1 MSIGTNIKKR
11 RFELRMSQQDLANAL
26 GYKTRSTIAKIESGE
41 NDVTQKKLQRFA
53 EVLDTTVE
61 ALITGATTPSHISAL
76 SNISEPPMSLTEPGK
91 RSKDLQPRCEEA
103 DEGLPLL
110 AANQQNIPNQFI
122 NILGKPVI
130 VYCLEAYQAHPA
142 INDIYI
148 VCLKGWEQIVTAYAE
163 QYHITKLRGLIPAAA
178 SGILSVKNGL
188 EYVKSRYSEED
199 IIIFQEATRPMVSVD
214 MVSKLLYSCYEKG
227 SANICQSM
235 KDYVQFTYVDKK
247 ANYINRDTVVSLE
260 SPEAYRI
267 GMISDVFSTAKKQ
280 QLALTESCCA
290 MLLFNLGYDI
300 NFIEGSVNNIKIVR
314 QEDVAIATLLLR
326 QSLYDRV

>member
-61 ALITGATTPSHISAL
+61 ALMSGNPSSSQSSTAYAIP
-76 SNISEPPMSLTEPGK
+76 ELTSKSYDTEKNKTVAIILAGGK
-91 RSKDLQPRCEEA
+91 SSR
-103 DEGLPLL
+103 
-110 AANQQNIPNQFI
+110 NQQNIPNQFI

-130 VYCLEAYQAHPA
+130 VYCLEAYQTHPA
-142 INDIYI
+142 IDDIYI
-148 VCLKGWEQIVTAYAE
+148 VCLKGWEKIVTAYAE
-163 QYHITKLRGLIPAAA
+163 QYHITKLRNLIPAAS

-188 EYVKSRYSEED
+188 AYVKSKYCKDD
-199 IIIFQEATRPMVSVD
+199 IIIFQEATRPMVTVD
-214 MVSKLLYSCYEKG
+214 MISKLLHFCYENG
-227 SANICQSM
+227 SANICQGM

-247 ANYINRDTVVSLE
+247 SNYIDRETVVSLE

-267 GMISDVFSTAKKQ
+267 GMLSDIFSIAEKKQ
-280 QLALTESCCA
+280 HALTESCCA
-290 MLLFNLGYDI
+290 MMLFTLVYKI
-300 NFIEGSVNNIKIVR
+300 HFIEGSVTN
-314 QEDVAIATLLLR
+314 L
-326 QSLYDRV
+326 

>member
-1 MSIGTNIKKR
+1 MSVGTNIKKR
-11 RFELRMSQQDLANAL
+11 RFELRMSQQDLADAL

-61 ALITGATTPSHISAL
+61 ALVSGSTTLTPTPVLSVSATAIEASD
-76 SNISEPPMSLTEPGK
+76 K
-91 RSKDLQPRCEEA
+91 DRSKTVA
-103 DEGLPLL
+103 IIL
-110 AANQQNIPNQFI
+110 AGGKSSRNQQNIPNQFI

-142 INDIYI
+142 IDDIYI

-163 QYHITKLRGLIPAAA
+163 QYGISKLRGIIPAAT

-188 EYVKSRYSEED
+188 ETVKNMYKEND
-199 IIIFQEATRPMVSVD
+199 VVIFQEATRPMVSVD
-214 MVSKLLYSCYEKG
+214 MISKLLQACYENG
-227 SANICQSM
+227 SANICQGM
-235 KDYVQFTYVDKK
+235 RDYVQFIYLGGK
-247 ANYINRDTVVSLE
+247 ANYIDRDSIVSLE
-260 SPEAYRI
+260 SPEAYRVNI
-267 GMISDVFSTAKKQ
+267 ISEVFSVAEKKQ
-280 QLALTESCCA
+280 HPLNESCCA

-314 QEDVAIATLLLR
+314 QEDVGIATTLLR
-326 QSLYDRV
+326 QAKGL

>member
-11 RFELRMSQQDLANAL
+11 RYELRMSQQDLANAL

-61 ALITGATTPSHISAL
+61 ALITGTSAPAHITEL
-76 SNISEPPMSLTEPGK
+76 SSVSDTPMSFTEPGRNK
-91 RSKDLQPRCEEA
+91 TVA
-103 DEGLPLL
+103 VIL
-110 AANQQNIPNQFI
+110 AGGKSSRNQQNIPNQFI
-122 NILGKPVI
+122 NILNKPVI

-142 INDIYI
+142 VNDIYI
-148 VCLKGWEQIVTAYAE
+148 VCLNGWEQIVTAYAE

-178 SGILSVKNGL
+178 SGILSVRNGL
-188 EYVKSRYSEED
+188 EYVKPKYSEED

-214 MVSKLLYSCYEKG
+214 MISKLLHSCYENG
-227 SANICQSM
+227 SANICQAM
-235 KDYVQFTYVDKK
+235 KDHVQFTYLDKK
-247 ANYINRDTVVSLE
+247 ANYIDRDTVVSLE

-267 GMISDVFSTAKKQ
+267 GMIANVFSTAKKQ
-280 QLALTESCCA
+280 QHALTESCCA

-314 QEDVAIATLLLR
+314 QEDVAIATLLLK
-326 QSLYDRV
+326 QSIYERV